1 MAAPPVAFRRE
12 IAMIPNL
19 KIYDGRKIVKEYSV
33 NALDLSFGVVE
44 DVINIL
50 DFENMQDAKP
60 KDYYMLILFKAKEQI
75 RPLLMEIFDGLTEDE
90 VRHTRTK
97 NLIEVF
103 RGLFAH
109 ISEELGIISGT
120 ATADEKN

>member
-1 MAAPPVAFRRE
+1 
-12 IAMIPNL
+12 MIPNL

-50 DFENMQDAKP
+50 DFENMQDAKS
-60 KDYYMLILFKAKEQI
+60 KDFMLILVKAKEQI
-75 RPLLMEIFDGLTEDE
+75 RPLLMDIFDGLTEEE
-90 VRHTRTK
+90 VRHTRTQ

-109 ISEELGIISGT
+109 ISEELGIISE
-120 ATADEKN
+120 TADEKN